1 MKDYIKGKY
10 KSTIFRSEKGY
21 TIGIVKVLETN
32 IEALQD
38 FLNRTITI
46 TGYFFELNENDNY
59 ILYGEIV
66 DHPRY
71 GRQFNV
77 LESEKLKP
85 TDKDGI
91 IEFLASDLFPG
102 VGEKMATKIVD
113 ALGINALDLIL
124 EDHNNLLKIPKFSV
138 KKAKQIHDILSNYE
152 NSHQTIVYLCD
163 IGFSSN
169 EALNI
174 YNSYR
179 NRTLDVLNENIYD
192 FTSVDISFL
201 RIDNIRSKLEIKDT
215 DERRIKACIY
225 YIMRNLTYQNGDT
238 YLEFANIYEETQKYL
253 NIGIGESD
261 FVEYLKQLAKE
272 NLIYNDSEKY
282 YLKEIFNAEVNIS
295 SRIKDLIKIPKKKYK
310 NLKHYLDEIEVIN
323 NIKYNSKQKEAIMSG
338 LTSGISIITGGPGTG
353 KTTIIK
359 AIVELYQ
366 ILNNLSYEALM
377 EEMALLAPTGRASKR
392 LSESTNVG
400 AKTIH
405 RFLKWHKE
413 ANSFEINEYNKD
425 FSKFIII
432 DEFSMVDI
440 NLFDSLLKG
449 LTRDVQIIL
458 VGDYNQLPSVG
469 PGMLLKDLIDSN
481 LINTISLDL
490 LYRQGK
496 GSFIPI
502 LADSIKKGDESNIL
516 AKANDYCFLEC
527 SKNSI
532 RTSVRNICEQLAKK
546 EISLTDLELL
556 APMYKGLNGIDIL
569 NKDLQEV
576 FNPYSDSKE
585 EISVGDTIFRV
596 NDKVIQLVNMPDDN
610 VFNGDIGYIKEINKS
625 SVSASKKNEIVV
637 NYDGNYVTYLPKDF
651 NKIKHAYIIS
661 IHKSQGSEFPIVIM
675 PITMDYKKMLYR
687 KLIYTGITRAKS
699 KLIMLGESSAFTY
712 SIENTNEYVRKT
724 ALLERLKM

>member
-102 VGEKMATKIVD
+102 VGEKMANKIVD

-124 EDHNNLLKIPKFSV
+124 ENHNNLLKIPKFSV

-225 YIMRNLTYQNGDT
+225 YVMRNLTYQNGDT

-253 NIGIGESD
+253 NIGISESD

-310 NLKHYLDEIEVIN
+310 NLKHYLDEIEVVN

-366 ILNNLSYEALM
+366 TLNNLSYEALM

-490 LYRQGK
+490 LYRQEK
-496 GSFIPI
+496 GSFIPV

-585 EISVGDTIFRV
+585 EISIGDTIFRV

-625 SVSASKKNEIVV
+625 NVSASKKNEIIV
-637 NYDGNYVTYLPKDF
+637 NYDGNCVTYLPKDF